1 MFSNKFSKLI
11 PTIIFVL
18 VAVSL
23 SIILFS
29 YFNINFIET
38 SPGVLNR
45 KAVFEGFQENN
56 VTPNM
61 SSPISNN
68 EDLCNEFLTDISCNS
83 QEFCTWFPEADP
95 NATPKQFNCKKVP
108 N

>member
-1 MFSNKFSKLI
+1 MFFSKFNKLI

-45 KAVFEGFQENN
+45 KAIFEGFQENN
-56 VTPNM
+56 
-61 SSPISNN
+61 PISNN
-68 EDLCNEFLTDISCNS
+68 EDLL
-83 QEFCTWFPEADP
+83 
-95 NATPKQFNCKKVP
+95 
-108 N
+108 